1 MGCLHG
7 LSEPDA
13 INMFASGW
21 DHLRAVQIGDTSQG
35 RALCLDRA
43 FPFSGLR
50 GSQVQSGRRT
60 AGDSGPEL

>member
-21 DHLRAVQIGDTSQG
+21 DHLRAVQIGDTSQVG
-35 RALCLDRA
+35 HHVRI
-43 FPFSGLR
+43 
-50 GSQVQSGRRT
+50 
-60 AGDSGPEL
+60 ELSHSVV